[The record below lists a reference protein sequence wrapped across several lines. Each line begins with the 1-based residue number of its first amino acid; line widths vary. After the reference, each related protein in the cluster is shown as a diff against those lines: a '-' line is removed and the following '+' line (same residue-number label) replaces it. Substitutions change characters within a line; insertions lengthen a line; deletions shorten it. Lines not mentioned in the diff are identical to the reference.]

1 VRAYGLTTRDT
12 LDCLCM
18 IDLLARRS
26 GSLQFRRIPWY
37 GWCGVRGL
45 RTVVHTVKLNRR
57 LIGMILVFKS

>member
-26 GSLQFRRIPWY
+26 GSLQLGEYP
-37 GWCGVRGL
+37 GTDGVAF
-45 RTVVHTVKLNRR
+45 VV
-57 LIGMILVFKS
+57 